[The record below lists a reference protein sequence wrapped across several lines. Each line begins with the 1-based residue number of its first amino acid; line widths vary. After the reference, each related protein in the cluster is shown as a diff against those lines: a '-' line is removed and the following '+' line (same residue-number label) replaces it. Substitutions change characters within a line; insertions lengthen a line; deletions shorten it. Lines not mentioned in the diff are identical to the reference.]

1 MQQKCYYTYF
11 SIGGLTK
18 TAHHHLTFFEILAL
32 FSVSVVK
39 VGQAYKFDILKKK
52 TQEESTHNSRKKLKE
67 KTQGFDKNLQREE
80 RH

>member
-52 TQEESTHNSRKKLKE
+52 NSRTKKLITQGKNSRKKLKDLT
-67 KTQGFDKNLQREE
+67 KSIQKKK
-80 RH
+80 